1 MMAGI
6 GSGLGRTPY
15 EVRTPKR
22 IGVLLCARDVNEAA
36 LSFLVLCMNCQQESF
51 QYEFLPPKPDDEF
64 LNPLYGTAELHRDD
78 VRAKARSFC
87 QQYRDYLVD
96 FSERYKLRE
105 PPPGYFV
112 AITTARFTDNYYSMR
127 EGDLSII
134 ALGNWKRG
142 MAPPS
147 LLEFVLTL
155 LVREAVAA
163 ASRSLRSSIH
173 LGTKGCLFDFT
184 PHLSEVRQKVLH
196 AFICAYCRAA
206 LEADGLPE
214 LASELES
221 VLGRQWLGTPTEPST
236 PAGIASNLGYN
247 LFVTKG
253 LKATPWE
260 AFKSTVRQE
269 SATQLVTVAG
279 VLLVAVLLV
288 VLGLK

>member
-1 MMAGI
+1 MAGI
-6 GSGLGRTPY
+6 GSGPGRTPSAS
-15 EVRTPKR
+15 RTPRR
-22 IGVLLCARDVNEAA
+22 IGLLLCARDVNEAA
-36 LSFLVLCMNCQQESF
+36 LSFLVLCMNCQQTSF
-51 QYEFLPPKPDDEF
+51 QYEFLPFEPDDEF
-64 LNPLYGTAELHRDD
+64 LTPLYNGLELDRDD
-78 VRAKARSFC
+78 VRAKARAFG
-87 QQYRDYLVD
+87 QRYRDYLGGL
-96 FSERYKLRE
+96 SERHRLRE

-155 LVREAVAA
+155 LVRESVAA

-173 LGTKGCLFDFT
+173 LGTKGCLFDFSRS
-184 PHLSEVRQKVLH
+184 LSDVRQKVLNG
-196 AFICAYCRAA
+196 FVCAYCRAA

-214 LASELES
+214 LADELE
-221 VLGRQWLGTPTEPST
+221 VLLRRQWLGTPIEPNT
-236 PAGIASNLGYN
+236 PAGIVSNLGHD

-253 LKATPWE
+253 LKATRWE
-260 AFKSTVRQE
+260 ALKSTLRQE
-269 SATQLVTVAG
+269 SATQMVRIAG